1 MSLNKFISI
10 VFISM
15 LLISVLV
22 SCTTEKKEDKFPDEN
37 TTDSEF
43 DESFNDIKEENT
55 TGVSDSGEV
64 IVSAKNVSKLYSGMT
79 IGDAVEILGFRG
91 YEYGSSR
98 EINVRTWHLD
108 DGSHLNL
115 YYVIDYTKFGSS
127 ISFSEI
133 DQYAICTSAYI
144 IKENETT
151 TLFGSD

>member
-1 MSLNKFISI
+1 M
-10 VFISM
+10 M
-15 LLISVLV
+15 LTFV
-22 SCTTEKKEDKFPDEN
+22 SCAISTVENNNDDNTDDEVLFSQAID
-37 TTDSEF
+37 DSYS